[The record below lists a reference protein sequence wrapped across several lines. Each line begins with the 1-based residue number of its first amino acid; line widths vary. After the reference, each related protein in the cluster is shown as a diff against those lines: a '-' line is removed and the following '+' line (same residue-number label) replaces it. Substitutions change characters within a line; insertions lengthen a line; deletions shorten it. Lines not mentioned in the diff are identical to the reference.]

1 MAGGKETPRQKMIGM
16 MYLVLTALLAMNVS
30 KDILDAFVIINDG
43 IEVTNKNFMAKNQF
57 TYNLFD
63 KAKANDPEKVKKF
76 YDKAFDAKGMADVL
90 YTHIEELKRYLVA
103 RTSGFSSVE
112 EVPADSLFD
121 LKNVGSKDN
130 YDIPTM
136 ILIGDDPA
144 NPREGENSARELKKL
159 IEEFRNNLL
168 YLFDDPAERE
178 SLQLGLTTED
188 FGMVNGTFESWETGN
203 FDHVPLAAVV
213 TGLTKIQ
220 SDIRNAEADII
231 KALYRN
237 ISADDFK
244 FDTLAA
250 KVIPRSTYVI
260 QGDSF
265 IADVFVAAFST
276 TQDPRMRL
284 VNEFDPESGMPK
296 YDDFDKLDSSNISIS
311 DGMARY
317 AVPATSEGVK
327 EWGGVIQIKAPD
339 GSWASYSVPKQSYT
353 VAKPAL
359 VVSPTAMNV
368 FYRGLDN
375 PVEVSVPGVPT
386 EALEISISNLESR
399 SGAGGNFKLRPGK
412 GTECVVTVSADINGK
427 KQNFGKK
434 EFRVKN
440 VPDPKPYFGGKT
452 GSENI
457 PAKDL
462 LAAAGVIAKME
473 NFEFDLRFEIVSYSV
488 SATVR
493 GNVVEQECRGPA
505 LTSDAKRIIGE
516 LKSGQKLYIE
526 KIKAKGPDG
535 SVRDLGTIALR
546 LI

>member
-30 KDILDAFVIINDG
+30 KDILDAFVIINEG
-43 IEVTNKNFMAKNQF
+43 IEVTNQNFMSKNAF
-57 TYNLFD
+57 TYNLFE
-63 KAKANDPEKVKKF
+63 KAKANDPEKVKQF
-76 YDKAFDAKGMADVL
+76 YDKAFRAKGLADNL
-90 YTHIEELKRYLVA
+90 YEHIETLKKYLVA
-103 RTSGFSSVE
+103 RTIGYESIE
-112 EVPADSLFD
+112 AVPDDSLFI
-121 LKNVGSKDN
+121 LKNVDSKDN
-130 YDIPTM
+130 YDIPTN
-136 ILIGDDPA
+136 ILIGSDPGA
-144 NPREGENSARELKKL
+144 PKDGENTAKELRGL
-159 IEEFRNNLL
+159 IDGFKSDLL
-168 YLFDDPAERE
+168 FLFDDEAERNA
-178 SLQLGLTTED
+178 LQLGLNTED
-188 FGMVNGTFESWETGN
+188 FGMVNGVEESWETGN
-203 FDHVPLAAVV
+203 FDHIPLAAVI
-213 TGLTKIQ
+213 TALSKIQ

-265 IADVFVAAFST
+265 IADVIVAAWSKT
-276 TQDPRMRL
+276 VEPRMRL
-284 VNEFDPESGMPK
+284 ASQFDPETSMPV
-296 YDDFDKLDSSNISIS
+296 YTDFDQLDSSNISITNGS
-311 DGMARY
+311 ARY
-317 AVPATSEGVK
+317 AVTTSSEGPK

-339 GSWASYSVPKQSYT
+339 GTWASYNIPKQSYT

-359 VVSPTAMNV
+359 VVSPTQMNV

-386 EALEISISNLESR
+386 EDLEVSISNVVSK
-399 SGAGGNFKLRPGK
+399 SGSNGNFVLQPGK
-412 GTECVVTVSADINGK
+412 ETMCVVSVSADINGK
-427 KQNFGKK
+427 NQSFGKK

-440 VPDPKPYFGGKT
+440 VPTPIATFGGKS
-452 GSENI
+452 GSDNI
-457 PAKDL
+457 SGKDL

-473 NFEFDLRFEIVSYSV
+473 NFEFNVKYEILSYQV

-493 GNVVEQECRGPA
+493 GNIVEQECKGPA
-505 LTSDAKRIIGE
+505 LSADAKKILKE
-516 LKSGQKLYIE
+516 LKAGQKLYIE

-535 SVRDLGTIALR
+535 SVRDLSPIALK